1 MRWNQFDNDPDR
13 ASALGDLLLGA
24 AFAGG
29 PLTDA
34 KLAVVLGQVAK
45 VLATSELPPEVTAH
59 LRRFDPERFD
69 LARAC
74 RLLAP
79 EGARDC
85 VSLMK
90 AVALVIQSD
99 GFVSREARA
108 FALRLATQLGM
119 PLSAAIAIVGP
130 PLRPIT
136 RPRPRPV
143 TQPYAAPHRI
153 AHEVSR

>member
-13 ASALGDLLLGA
+13 ASALGDILLGA
-24 AFAGG
+24 SFAGG

-45 VLATSELPPEVTAH
+45 VLGASELPAGVLDH
-59 LRRFDPERFD
+59 LRRFDAERFD

-74 RLLAP
+74 RLLVL
-79 EGARDC
+79 ESGRDC
-85 VSLMK
+85 VALMK
-90 AVALVIQSD
+90 AVALVLQSD
-99 GFVSREARA
+99 GFVSRDARA

-143 TQPYAAPHRI
+143 TQPYAAARGADPEALR
-153 AHEVSR
+153 